1 MRHHEPQARPHDEC
15 DKVLLR
21 TVGEEDIAK
30 YLAQAP
36 VSLREFLAAQ
46 NGRKNTKV
54 RPSAS

>member
-1 MRHHEPQARPHDEC
+1 
-15 DKVLLR
+15 VLLR